1 VSSSRTEALVD
12 VTMPQMG
19 VSVAEGTVVAWR
31 VEVGDR
37 IEADQTI
44 CEISTDKIDTE
55 VPAPVTGV
63 VTEILVPVNA
73 TVDVGVVLARIVGDE
88 ASGGSEASGGCEA
101 SGGREALGGGDAS
114 GGGDIGAGPAGDG
127 GAGAGPAA
135 DGGMDAGSDV
145 VPDSG
150 ASPGNGAA
158 VSAPQSAEG
167 PATGPAAGSADG
179 LATGP
184 ASGSADGPATGP
196 ASGSADGL
204 ATGPASGSADGPA
217 TGPASGEHRRYSP
230 VVQRMAAEHRIDLSQ
245 VPGTGRGGRVRKQ
258 DVLAFLDAVP
268 EPPLHIESPYR
279 PEPAPAS
286 AGAAGGGATQGPAQL
301 SRMRRQIGEHMKRSL
316 DTAAHCT
323 TWIEVDMSRI
333 EAARAPLGFTAL
345 PFVARAAIAALREH
359 PSLNAWLDGELYT
372 RHDDVNLGIAVSL
385 GEDGLIVPVV
395 HQAHELSVE
404 GLAARIK
411 DIARRARAR
420 ELTPDEVRGG
430 TFTITNPGQYG
441 SIMATPIINQ
451 PQVAILDL
459 EAVVKHP
466 VVMTDALGND
476 SIAIRPTTILGL
488 SWDHR
493 ALDGA
498 IAAQFL
504 ASMKRHLEGWTGA

>member
-31 VEVGDR
+31 VEAGDR
-37 IEADQTI
+37 IEAGQTI

-63 VTEILVPVNA
+63 VTEILVPVDA
-73 TVDVGVVLARIVGDE
+73 TVDVGVVLARIAGDD
-88 ASGGSEASGGCEA
+88 ASGRGDA

-114 GGGDIGAGPAGDG
+114 GGAEASGGGDLGAGPAGDG
-127 GAGAGPAA
+127 GAGAGPAGDGGA
-135 DGGMDAGSDV
+135 GAGPAGDGGMDAGSDV

-158 VSAPQSAEG
+158 VSAPQSADG
-167 PATGPAAGSADG
+167 PATGPASGSGDG
-179 LATGP
+179 PASGP
-184 ASGSADGPATGP
+184 ASGSADGPATR
-196 ASGSADGL
+196 
-204 ATGPASGSADGPA
+204 PASGSADGPA
-217 TGPASGEHRRYSP
+217 TRPASGEHRRYSP
-230 VVQRMAAEHRIDLSQ
+230 VVQRIAAEHRIDLSQ

-279 PEPAPAS
+279 PEPAPAP
-286 AGAAGGGATQGPAQL
+286 AGVAGGGAAQGPAQL

-316 DTAAHCT
+316 ETAAHCT
-323 TWIEVDMSRI
+323 TWIEVDMSRV
-333 EAARAPLGFTAL
+333 EAARAPMGFTAL

-372 RHDDVNLGIAVSL
+372 HHDDVNLGIAVSL

-420 ELTPDEVRGG
+420 ELTPDDVRGG

-466 VVMTDALGND
+466 VVVTDALGND

-504 ASMKRHLEGWTGA
+504 ASVKRHLEGWTGA